1 MEKPLPA
8 KVSFKNKKSLQS
20 MQAVER
26 AHFFAEP
33 VLVPIVDRKNL
44 FGLTGSATAQKC
56 EKEFGR
62 FTPQATEFMGT
73 TCHN

>member
-1 MEKPLPA
+1 
-8 KVSFKNKKSLQS
+8 

-33 VLVPIVDRKNL
+33 VLVPIVDRKNF
-44 FGLTGSATAQKC
+44 FGVTACAAAQKG

-62 FTPQATEFMGT
+62 FTPQATEFEGA

>member
-1 MEKPLPA
+1 
-8 KVSFKNKKSLQS
+8 
-20 MQAVER
+20 MQAVQR

-33 VLVPIVDRKNL
+33 VLVPIIDRKNF
-44 FGLTGSATAQKC
+44 FGVMACAAAQKG

-62 FTPQATEFMGT
+62 FTPQATEFEGA